1 MSKPSTPSETL
12 GEAPPPTWSSE
23 WLKRTPS
30 CAPPDY
36 PTTNMELCDP
46 VGKQFKRKHPDKREE
61 RVVCRLD
68 TVTKDQHEDLI
79 LCKAVLE
86 FDEIEFEA
94 YAFEVDEPLASASPI
109 HSPLARRRAGQR
121 WSALV
126 TAPTSRIARIM
137 RPVLDEAC
145 WAAFVAHANAHYR
158 ATFLAAFNGP
168 LLRCVGRVGGA
179 PCPRDAAVD
188 LAAPDAA
195 NGLAHLHLDHE
206 QDLQITC
213 DMWKAALPPS
223 PAAWDDGINGP
234 LLCHLLFG
242 VCNDPRHGAAMV
254 RFRCG
259 PLGLGS
265 GAGYCTPPHCVLSSL
280 HPSRPHTSHACP
292 FTPHACP
299 CSCLRPPAEYA
310 TLPKAA
316 RRGGV
321 TCVGGTQHT
330 GRGATL
336 GEGWPLLQHA
346 WRRDDGE
353 SAGKDGERS

>member
-1 MSKPSTPSETL
+1 
-12 GEAPPPTWSSE
+12 
-23 WLKRTPS
+23 
-30 CAPPDY
+30 
-36 PTTNMELCDP
+36 MELRDP
-46 VGKQFKRKHPDKREE
+46 VGKQFKRKHPDKHEE

-68 TVTKDQHEDLI
+68 TVTTVQHQDLI
-79 LCKAVLE
+79 LCEAVLE
-86 FDEIEFEA
+86 FDENEFEA
-94 YAFEVDEPLASASPI
+94 HEFEACEPPASASSI

-126 TAPTSRIARIM
+126 TAPSSRIARIM

-195 NGLAHLHLDHE
+195 NCLAHLHLDHE

-242 VCNDPRHGAAMV
+242 VRNDHYDYAMV
-254 RFRCG
+254 NKLLPISMKTFVKKCACY
-259 PLGLGS
+259 PEHVTAADFAS
-265 GAGYCTPPHCVLSSL
+265 FSL
-280 HPSRPHTSHACP
+280 LQDDEKVHIV
-292 FTPHACP
+292 F
-299 CSCLRPPAEYA
+299 LVAE
-310 TLPKAA
+310 A
-316 RRGGV
+316 RRQAV
-321 TCVGGTQHT
+321 
-330 GRGATL
+330 
-336 GEGWPLLQHA
+336 LLFA
-346 WRRDDGE
+346 LRAVMRFMTD
-353 SAGKDGERS
+353 SAA

>member
-1 MSKPSTPSETL
+1 MSKPSAPSETL

-46 VGKQFKRKHPDKREE
+46 VGKQFKRKHPDKHEE

-68 TVTKDQHEDLI
+68 TVSTVQHQDLI
-79 LCKAVLE
+79 LCEAVLE
-86 FDEIEFEA
+86 FDENEFEA
-94 YAFEVDEPLASASPI
+94 HEFEACEPLASASSI

-126 TAPTSRIARIM
+126 TAPSSRIARIM

-188 LAAPDAA
+188 LAAPGAA
-195 NGLAHLHLDHE
+195 NCLAHLHLDHE

-242 VCNDPRHGAAMV
+242 VRNDPRHGAAMV

-265 GAGYCTPPHCVLSSL
+265 GAGYCTPPHCMLSSL
-280 HPSRPHTSHACP
+280 HPPGRSHPTHTHAPSSGHQLNMPHYRR
-292 FTPHACP
+292 
-299 CSCLRPPAEYA
+299 LRDV
-310 TLPKAA
+310 AA
-316 RRGGV
+316 
-321 TCVGGTQHT
+321 
-330 GRGATL
+330 
-336 GEGWPLLQHA
+336 
-346 WRRDDGE
+346 
-353 SAGKDGERS
+353 